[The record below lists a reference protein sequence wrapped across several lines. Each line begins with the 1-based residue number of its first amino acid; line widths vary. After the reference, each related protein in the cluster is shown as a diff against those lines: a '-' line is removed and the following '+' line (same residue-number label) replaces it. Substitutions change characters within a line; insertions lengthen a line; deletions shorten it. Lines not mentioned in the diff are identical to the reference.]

1 EHLVVGE
8 VPLERFEFADV
19 ALDDVEARQTAVAG
33 AAVDAGPDAPPD
45 ALAQDDPRRDLAQ
58 IRRAFAHGLSC
69 PISALLVTFTG
80 SFRQLVLAPRLKIV
94 RRGSSGLMSAW
105 RRFKRMV
112 RSWFGWAAELG
123 EDPELILKQNIR
135 DLEAEVPKI
144 NEQLAALAGQKN
156 IADRELQKM
165 KEQEGELVSKA
176 KAALKAGRRDIAQ
189 SYVLELEKLKP
200 QITEKERAVKTAAE
214 GLAKAQDMKKVF
226 MMEKDKKIQEAQ
238 RALSAKRQADWN
250 EKV

>member
-1 EHLVVGE
+1 
-8 VPLERFEFADV
+8 
-19 ALDDVEARQTAVAG
+19 
-33 AAVDAGPDAPPD
+33 
-45 ALAQDDPRRDLAQ
+45 
-58 IRRAFAHGLSC
+58 
-69 PISALLVTFTG
+69 
-80 SFRQLVLAPRLKIV
+80 
-94 RRGSSGLMSAW
+94 MSAW

-250 EKV
+250 EKVADTLANFQVGGVDQTHDEMIRKIEQQAATSEAKLQMALDSKQVGNIAIEEDAKKIQAEETLRQFEMEMGLAAPEAMPKESSPAEREKTIGPRDRERA